1 MLLRA
6 YRTLSTLYRIKR
18 DPDGYARSIGVKVGE
33 GCWLS
38 DITTKTFGS
47 EPYLVTI
54 GSKVRVAS
62 GVRFVTHDGS
72 VLVFD
77 KPGIDLIAPITL
89 EDNSFVGMNVV
100 LLPGVTIGA
109 NSIVGAGSVV
119 SRDIPPNVVA
129 AGAPAR
135 VVCTLEEHWAKVEP
149 RLLPTGSMSP
159 VEKRAFCER
168 HFNVR

>member
-1 MLLRA
+1 MLARA
-6 YRTLSTLYRIKR
+6 YRTLKALYRIKR
-18 DPDGYARSIGVKVGE
+18 DPDGYARSIGVRLGE

-38 DITTKTFGS
+38 DITTKTFGT

-54 GSKVRVAS
+54 GSKARVAS

-72 VLVFD
+72 VLVYG
-77 KPGIDLIAPITL
+77 KPGVDLIAPITM
-89 EDNSFVGMNVV
+89 EENSFVGMNTV

-129 AGAPAR
+129 AGVPAR
-135 VVCTLEEHWAKVEP
+135 VLCTLEEHWARIEP
-149 RLLPTGSMSP
+149 RLLPTGGMTP
-159 VEKRAFCER
+159 EEKRAWCEA
-168 HFNVR
+168 HFNLP